1 MNFQE
6 TLDKLCLM
14 AVVPHH
20 PKCPAGMDSRLKC
33 ECNAG
38 MVRLKVE
45 GCRVNLS
52 KMYESAVAAMTQAS
66 TTPAPA
72 LPVKEAVIDSPP
84 QNRRPVAI
92 EGTALPSRDTVPLI
106 ETPSFARGQQ
116 EASPPPPAAAPQVA
130 GPTPTGPNGLP
141 PGPRT
146 AAVPVTKRPR

>member
-38 MVRLKVE
+38 MIKLKVE
-45 GCRVNLS
+45 GCRVKLS
-52 KMYESAVAAMTQAS
+52 KMYESAVAAMAQANM
-66 TTPAPA
+66 TGTPPKKEVVADVAPEKLQRA
-72 LPVKEAVIDSPP
+72 AVPV
-84 QNRRPVAI
+84 
-92 EGTALPSRDTVPLI
+92 EGTAVPSRDTVPLI

-116 EASPPPPAAAPQVA
+116 EASPPLPAAAPAAAPLGV
-130 GPTPTGPNGLP
+130 NGLP

-146 AAVPVTKRPR
+146 ATVPITKRPK

>member
-38 MVRLKVE
+38 MIKIKVE
-45 GCRVNLS
+45 GCRVNLT
-52 KMYESAVAAMTQAS
+52 KMYESSVAAMRDISADKAS
-66 TTPAPA
+66 PAPQA
-72 LPVKEAVIDSPP
+72 QP
-84 QNRRPVAI
+84 QPNKPAPVAI
-92 EGTALPSRDTVPLI
+92 EGTALPNRDTMPII
-106 ETPSFARGQQ
+106 ETPSFARGQMAEPQ
-116 EASPPPPAAAPQVA
+116 APPALSPPAPAAAAAP
-130 GPTPTGPNGLP
+130 GPNGLP

-146 AAVPVTKRPR
+146 AAVPVTKRPK

>member
-38 MVRLKVE
+38 MVKLKVE
-45 GCRVNLS
+45 GCRVNLA
-52 KMYESAVAAMTQAS
+52 KMYESAVAAMRDVGKRDITADKPQLAPQPQPNK
-66 TTPAPA
+66 PA
-72 LPVKEAVIDSPP
+72 
-84 QNRRPVAI
+84 PVAI
-92 EGTALPSRDTVPLI
+92 EGTALPNRDTMPII
-106 ETPSFARGQQ
+106 ETPSFARGQMSEPQ
-116 EASPPPPAAAPQVA
+116 APAASAPA
-130 GPTPTGPNGLP
+130 PNGLP

-146 AAVPVTKRPR
+146 AAVPVTKRPK